1 MELYGANCSD
11 LSNFNLIVD
20 TSFIAPERVA
30 GIIFKEYN
38 SWLASGERFKSF
50 ISPVN
55 LYPTRSVRGVGSG
68 FSENM
73 RNNME
78 ANGYDFNLPVS
89 AVNINSFDYILDGHK
104 RTACAIRDNMDL
116 IPVVYKSENS
126 CSANGLTY
134 KDDIP
139 NSIEPGW
146 FRDWEEFN
154 SFSYL
159 TYPN

>member
-30 GIIFKEYN
+30 EIIFTEYN

-55 LYPTRSVRGVGSG
+55 LYPTRPVRGVGSE
-68 FSENM
+68 FSENI

-78 ANGYDFNLPVS
+78 ANGYDLNLPVT

-104 RTACAIRDNMDL
+104 RTACAIKNNMDL
-116 IPVVYKSENS
+116 IPVVYKSEHS

-139 NSIEPGW
+139 NLIEPGR
-146 FRDWEEFN
+146 FSDWEEFN

-159 TYPN
+159 IYPS